1 MAFWSIIPTMEKVRV
16 RRVGLW
22 MCLLAMLVVVLG
34 VPAIRTIHAQ
44 ETETILSEIG
54 GVQVDDKPLDAV
66 AISPDGRLG
75 ASGGRDDLIRV
86 WDMAEGDTPAATLLL
101 EAHEDRITDLAFNP
115 DGTLLAST
123 SADNTLRVWD
133 VASGALLYTIDDFT
147 DAVMSVTFSADGTL
161 LAAGGRDSSIWLGDP
176 QTGETFLVVDNVDQ
190 PVWALAF
197 SPDSSLLASAS
208 EDGSI
213 WLWGMG
219 DSPSLHQLSGHN
231 GPVMSLT
238 FSADGD
244 TLISG
249 GMDGQIRVWSL
260 TDLDNEPEPL
270 VLHGHIAPV
279 TSVNFMDDGR
289 LVSVS
294 LDGTVRVWDVDAG
307 EQLEFV
313 TRNNLPL
320 TSMAV
325 YGSTLAVVGTEG
337 MLTLWNVAEPP
348 PVVVVQNPPPRAQV
362 QVSQQI
368 DDTPRESVVQVNNAP
383 PQDDPPANTSTTTTN
398 NESPSDTQTSTNQ
411 SPLPDNGTYISI
423 PVANITSPITS
434 FPLDGTSWAIDPWES
449 NVGYLQGT
457 AWLNE
462 NGNTVLGGHSQYPN
476 GSAGIFRNLYDVSVG
491 DVIVVRENGADR
503 QYVVVE
509 IRTVYYTDLTVLYPT
524 THSRLTLITCDVPSF
539 DAVSNVYYDRLVV
552 IADRVG

>member
-1 MAFWSIIPTMEKVRV
+1 MQKFWVWV
-16 RRVGLW
+16 
-22 MCLLAMLVVVLG
+22 CLLALLVI
-34 VPAIRTIHAQ
+34 VPDVRHSHAQ
-44 ETETILSEIG
+44 ETDTLLSEIG

-75 ASGGRDDLIRV
+75 ASGGRDNLIRV
-86 WDMAEGDTPAATLLL
+86 WDMAENDSLPAATLLL
-101 EAHEDRITDLAFNP
+101 EAHEARITDLAFSP

-123 SADNTLRVWD
+123 SADLTLRVWD
-133 VASGALLYTIDDFT
+133 VSSGALLYTIDDFT
-147 DAVMSVTFSADGTL
+147 DAVMSVTFSADGRL
-161 LAAGGRDSSIWLGDP
+161 LAAGGRDTSIWLGDP
-176 QTGETFLVVDNVDQ
+176 LTGETLLIVDNVDQ

-197 SPDSSLLASAS
+197 SPDSTVLASAS

-219 DSPSLHQLSGHN
+219 DDPSLRQLTGHI

-238 FSADGD
+238 FSDDGE

-260 TDLDNEPEPL
+260 ASDDEPP

-279 TSVNFMDDGR
+279 TRVDFTEDGR
-289 LVSVS
+289 LVSVG
-294 LDGTVRVWDVDAG
+294 LDGTVRLWDVDAG
-307 EQLEFV
+307 EQIEFV

-320 TSMAV
+320 TSMAI
-325 YGSTLAVVGTEG
+325 YGSTVAIVGTEG

-348 PVVVVQNPPPRAQV
+348 APVVVQNPPPRQVAQV
-362 QVSQQI
+362 N
-368 DDTPRESVVQVNNAP
+368 DAPREDAVQVNNAP
-383 PQDDPPANTSTTTTN
+383 PQDDPPETSTTQ
-398 NESPSDTQTSTNQ
+398 TQTNQ

-423 PVANITSPITS
+423 PVAGITSAITS

-476 GSAGIFRNLYDVSVG
+476 GNAGIFRNLYDVSVG
-491 DVIVVRENGADR
+491 DVIVVREDGADR